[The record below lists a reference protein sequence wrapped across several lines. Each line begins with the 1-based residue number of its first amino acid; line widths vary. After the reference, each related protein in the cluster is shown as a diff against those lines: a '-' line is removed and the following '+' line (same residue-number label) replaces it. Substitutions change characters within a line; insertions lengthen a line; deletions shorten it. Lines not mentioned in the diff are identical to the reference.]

1 MVSYVVGIHLLL
13 HIQLNFVKM
22 THKFTLIFLL
32 LISIS
37 VLGQQNKIKTDSK
50 INSVTVFLNG
60 AQVTR
65 EARVSI
71 SEGSKTIIFE
81 NLSQYI
87 NKNSLQIK
95 ANNEAI
101 TILSVGHKVNYL
113 KSHENDQRVVQLK
126 DSIEKISFKLDIRN
140 SHEAVYKEEKIMLVA
155 NKSIRGE
162 QNGVDIED
170 LMDMAD
176 FYRER
181 LQEIETKLLDIK
193 RSKANLNKMISR
205 LNRELQSANYQQ
217 GKYTSDVIVKVA
229 AKTKCTT
236 KFELSYITDQASWSP
251 KYDIRTKDIN
261 GPIELTYKA
270 EITQNT
276 GFNWEKVNI
285 KLSTGNP
292 AINNTQPLINPWY
305 LAYCNEYKAKNNRF
319 RTKQQY
325 ATPAYGEVRSDDYNA
340 DKKYEEEKDLLFTS
354 EANATSADFTSVT
367 QSNVNTTFN
376 IALPYTINSN
386 AESELIE
393 IQNYDLPVGYQ
404 YFAAPKADKDAFLLA
419 NIIEWGDYYLLPG
432 FANVYFE
439 GTYIGESYLSTNTT
453 DDTLAVSMGRDKGI
467 VITREKM
474 KDFCKNARFAGKKK
488 STRGYE
494 IKVRNNKTKVINIE
508 VVDQIPMSRI
518 KEIEVEML
526 ENSSAEY
533 DETTGKLIW
542 NLTIQ
547 PGETTEVSFKF
558 QVKYSKD
565 KNLSNL

>member
-1 MVSYVVGIHLLL
+1 MIH
-13 HIQLNFVKM
+13 KS
-22 THKFTLIFLL
+22 TLIFAL

-37 VLGQQNKIKTDSK
+37 SLGQQNKIKTDSK
-50 INSVTVFLNG
+50 IKSVTVFLSS

-65 EARVSI
+65 EARVSVPA
-71 SEGSKTIIFE
+71 GSRTIVFE
-81 NLSQYI
+81 NLTQHI
-87 NKNSLQIK
+87 NKSSLQIK
-95 ANNEAI
+95 ANNKAI

-113 KSHENDQRVVQLK
+113 KSHENDKRVVVLK
-126 DSIEKISFKLDIRN
+126 DSLEKIRFKLEIRN
-140 SHEAVYKEEKIMLVA
+140 SHEIVYKEEKNMLLA

-181 LQEIETKLLDIK
+181 LQDIETKLLDIK
-193 RSKANLNKMISR
+193 RSKRNLNKTISR
-205 LNRELQSANYQQ
+205 LNRELQSANSQQ

-229 AKTKCTT
+229 AKVKSTT
-236 KFELSYITDQASWSP
+236 KFELSYITNNASWAP

-261 GPIELTYKA
+261 EPIALTYKA
-270 EITQNT
+270 EIAQNT
-276 GFNWEKVNI
+276 GFDWEKVNI
-285 KLSTGNP
+285 TLSTGNP
-292 AINNTQPLINPWY
+292 TMNNTQPTINPWY
-305 LAYCNEYKAKNNRF
+305 LAYYNAYKAKNNRSKG
-319 RTKQQY
+319 RKQY
-325 ATPAYGEVRSDDYNA
+325 ASPAYGEVLSDDYNA
-340 DKKYEEEKDLLFTS
+340 DKKSDYEDRGLFES
-354 EANATSADFTSVT
+354 EDNATSADFTSVT
-367 QSNVNTTFN
+367 QSNVNTEFQ
-376 IALPYTINSN
+376 IALPYTIKSN
-386 AESELIE
+386 GESELIE

-432 FANVYFE
+432 YANVYFE
-439 GTYIGESYLSTNTT
+439 GTYIGESYLNTNTT
-453 DDTLAVSMGRDKGI
+453 DDTLAVSLGRDKGI

-494 IKVRNNKTKVINIE
+494 IKVRNNKPKAIEIE

-533 DETTGKLIW
+533 DEATGKLIW
-542 NLTIQ
+542 KLTIQ
-547 PGETTEVSFKF
+547 PGETAEVSFKF
-558 QVKYSKD
+558 QVKYPKD

>member
-1 MVSYVVGIHLLL
+1 MVGIHLLL

-22 THKFTLIFLL
+22 AHKFSFIIALFLC
-32 LISIS
+32 SAM
-37 VLGQQNKIKTDSK
+37 VGQQNEIKTDSK
-50 INSVTVFLNG
+50 ITSVTVFLNG
-60 AQVTR
+60 AQVTH
-65 EARVSI
+65 EARVSVPA
-71 SEGSKTIIFE
+71 GSRTIVFE
-81 NLSQYI
+81 NLTQYI
-87 NKNSLQIK
+87 NKSSLQIK

-113 KSHENDQRVVQLK
+113 KSHENDKRVVVLK
-126 DSIEKISFKLDIRN
+126 DSLEKIRFKLDIRN
-140 SHEAVYKEEKIMLVA
+140 SHEIVYKEEKNMLLA
-155 NKSIRGE
+155 NKSIAGE

-170 LMDMAD
+170 LMEMAD

-193 RSKANLNKMISR
+193 TSKRNLNKTISR
-205 LNRELQSANYQQ
+205 LSKELKSANSQQ

-229 AKTKCTT
+229 AKVKSTT
-236 KFELSYITDQASWSP
+236 KFELSYITNHASWSP

-261 GPIELTYKA
+261 EPIALTYKA
-270 EITQNT
+270 EVAQNT
-276 GFNWEKVNI
+276 GFDWKKVNI
-285 KLSTGNP
+285 TLSTGNP
-292 AINNTQPLINPWY
+292 AINNTQPTINPWY
-305 LAYCNEYKAKNNRF
+305 LAYYNEYKAKKNRSKSNQ
-319 RTKQQY
+319 RY
-325 ATPAYGEVRSDDYNA
+325 AQAYAKPQSNGNYDQGSSLEDQ
-340 DKKYEEEKDLLFTS
+340 DKMFFSEESLS
-354 EANATSADFTSVT
+354 SSDFTSVT
-367 QSNVNTTFN
+367 QSNVNTAFK
-376 IALPYTINSN
+376 IALPYTVKSN
-386 AESELIE
+386 GESELIE

-432 FANVYFE
+432 YANVYFE
-439 GTYIGESYLSTNTT
+439 GTYIGESYLNTNTT
-453 DDTLAVSMGRDKGI
+453 NDTLAVSMGRDKGI
-467 VITREKM
+467 VITREKI

-494 IKVRNNKTKVINIE
+494 IKVRNNKPKAIEIE

-542 NLTIQ
+542 KLTIQ
-547 PGETTEVSFKF
+547 PGETAEVSFKF
-558 QVKYSKD
+558 QVKYPKD